1 MRGEAPLGDGLGD
14 TLGDIFGEA
23 FGVPFGDFGFLLHG
37 FVCLG
42 SSSFLSSS
50 ELIKTS
56 FSLSGESRIV
66 VRAAVAAVLL
76 VGL

>member
-1 MRGEAPLGDGLGD
+1 MGDGLGD

-37 FVCLG
+37 FVCLE
-42 SSSFLSSS
+42 SSSFPSSRS
-50 ELIKTS
+50 ELNKMS
-56 FSLSGESRIV
+56 FSLSGESGTV
-66 VRAAVAAVLL
+66 VRAAVAAVLP